1 MKNGYEDMPLSLS
14 SLSISTTGYK
24 VGPDF
29 KFFSL
34 SKLCSNLE
42 NLVICSEYDYSDAEI
57 EVEGITFGVYRG
69 ILAARSPFFHEVF
82 KNRKN
87 VEGSTNEEE
96 RTKPRYILSELV
108 PHGRV
113 GYEPFLV
120 VLNYLYTGRIKAPSV
135 EVSTCVDESCSHDAC
150 VPAISFAVEMMYA
163 SATFQIKELVMVVE
177 RRLLNFVDK
186 IFVEEII
193 PILHVAYHFKLNR
206 LVAHCVQT
214 IARIDVDDVIIENC
228 LPPKLVACI
237 RSVRAKSNYEEIND
251 SSQVRLMKYLN
262 GKTMTRINRSLDSK
276 DVELVKLLL
285 DESKLSLDD
294 TFALHYSAAFCCPK
308 TFDEV
313 CGLGKA
319 NINLRSPRGY
329 TVLHIA
335 AVRKDPL
342 IVLRVLEHGA
352 CVFDLTWDGRTAL
365 TIRRRMTRPKDFNE
379 EIRHGKETNM
389 DRLCIEVLE
398 REMQGNTLDVCV
410 STSSMT
416 VANDLY
422 MRLLLLENRV
432 AMARSLFP
440 VEARLSMHLARADL
454 TSKFAGLS
462 TSEDSYSN
470 FRRADINELPVVQV
484 KRLQQ
489 RLQALQKAVE
499 ANHRFFPNCSEV
511 LDRMLEDDTLG
522 DMLLEKGSPEEQRIK
537 RTRYLE
543 LKEDLMNAFD
553 KDIAENKEFSVVL
566 SSTPCSSSL
575 KDNVKVQKGR
585 KRH

>member
-1 MKNGYEDMPLSLS
+1 MDNGYNDRPS
-14 SLSISTTGYK
+14 SFSSGSFSTTGYE

-29 KFFSL
+29 EYSSL
-34 SKLCSNLE
+34 ITLSSNLE
-42 NLVICSEYDYSDAEI
+42 NLVIGSEYDYSDAEI
-57 EVEGITFGVYRG
+57 EVEGIAVGVYRG
-69 ILAARSPFFHEVF
+69 ILAARSPFFHDVF
-82 KNRKN
+82 KNRISI
-87 VEGSTNEEE
+87 EGST
-96 RTKPRYILSELV
+96 KPKYVLSELV
-108 PHGRV
+108 PHGTV
-113 GYEPFLV
+113 GYEAFLV
-120 VLNYLYTGRIKAPSV
+120 VLNYLYTGKVKPPPV

-150 VPAISFAVEMMYA
+150 VPAIGFAVEMMYA

-177 RRLLNFVDK
+177 CCLLNFVDK
-186 IFVEEII
+186 IFVEEVI
-193 PILHVAYHFKLNR
+193 PILQVAYHFKLNR
-206 LVAHCVQT
+206 LVDHCVQT
-214 IARIDVDDVIIENC
+214 IARVDVDDVIIEKVF
-228 LPPKLVACI
+228 PPELVVDI
-237 RSVRAKSNYEEIND
+237 RSARAKSNYEEIHD
-251 SSQVRLMKYLN
+251 SSQVNLMKFLN
-262 GKTMTRINRSLDSK
+262 EKTMTRIRRALDSK

-285 DESKLSLDD
+285 DESKMSLDD
-294 TFALHYSAAFCCPK
+294 TFTLHYSAAFCCPK

-313 CGLGKA
+313 CSLGNA
-319 NINLRSPRGY
+319 NLNIRNPRGY

-335 AVRKDPL
+335 ARKKDPS

-352 CVFDLTWDGRTAL
+352 CVFDLTRDGRTAL

-379 EIRHGKETNM
+379 AIKHGKETNM

-398 REMQGNTLDVCV
+398 REMQGTPLAGGV

-440 VEARLSMHLARADL
+440 VEARLSMHIAQADL
-454 TSKFAGLS
+454 TSEFAGLS
-462 TSEDSYSN
+462 ASEGSYGN
-470 FRRADINELPVVQV
+470 FREVDINELPTEQV

-553 KDIAENKEFSVVL
+553 KDIAENKELSVVL
-566 SSTPCSSSL
+566 SSTSCSSSL
-575 KDNVKVQKGR
+575 KGNAKVHKGR